1 MLSHNRSK
9 TTTKSLQEDQEK
21 VNSELLRE
29 LLIPSPKAD
38 NTPESLK
45 KITDKAIQLLNDAQ
59 ADSYPS
65 QPPLKASP
73 KIISFSGGGV
83 LGTAHI
89 GALIA
94 LQQMELTDTAE
105 IAAGTSIGAVLA
117 LALALNYPATLMAN
131 KIINNVID
139 FKKLQDTVF
148 PELPQS
154 YTPSSLY
161 KIPYFIGSLP
171 FAITKMIS
179 QKGLCAGKHIEEVTK
194 DLLNEVILGNSQN
207 DLLKKVKTAIDNKA
221 IQKQLLKDKLTYD
234 AAANEK
240 SILESLNKLINMLE
254 GKAQLT
260 FEGLH
265 LLKLLCPE
273 MKFKDLYVTAT
284 NVSVDP
290 LKLEMFSYKTMPDM
304 PIETGVHCS
313 MAATPIYAPVE
324 YNGTLYVDG
333 GYLCNSPQKSFKLD
347 ETTKDKPILCVD
359 FGKSGM
365 YPPTQKPSDIVTFF
379 NRLSFFPLTV
389 AAANRSKEEHEEV
402 IYLNDLQTCIF
413 DFDLSTSEK
422 MALIDKGYQQ
432 AARFLISK
440 NFVSREHLFKLD
452 HHYFL
457 SLVNQ
462 YEKSNN
468 KAKKI

>member
-1 MLSHNRSK
+1 MLSHNQSK
-9 TTTKSLQEDQEK
+9 TDTKA
-21 VNSELLRE
+21 
-29 LLIPSPKAD
+29 P
-38 NTPESLK
+38 
-45 KITDKAIQLLNDAQ
+45 
-59 ADSYPS
+59 
-65 QPPLKASP
+65 P

-94 LQQMELTDTAE
+94 FQQMELTDTVE

-117 LALALNYPATLMAN
+117 LALALNYPGTLLAN
-131 KIINNVID
+131 KVTNNVID
-139 FKKLQDTVF
+139 FKKLQDSVI
-148 PELPQS
+148 PEPPKDLS
-154 YTPSSLY
+154 LSSLY
-161 KIPYFIGSLP
+161 KIPYFLGSLP
-171 FAITKMIS
+171 FAIPKMIS
-179 QKGLCAGKHIEEVTK
+179 QKGLCTGEHIEEVTHN
-194 DLLNEVILGNSQN
+194 LLNEVILGPLQN
-207 DLLKKVKTAIDNKA
+207 AMLEKVKAAHNDKTLLKS
-221 IQKQLLKDKLTYD
+221 LLDDKLTYNAD
-234 AAANEK
+234 ASENT
-240 SILESLNKLINMLE
+240 ILESLKKLKIMLE
-254 GKAQLT
+254 GKAKLT

-265 LLKLLCPE
+265 ILKLVCPE

-347 ETTKDKPILCVD
+347 EKTKDKPILCVD

-365 YPPTQKPSDIVTFF
+365 YPPTKKPNDIVTFF

-389 AAANRSKEEHEEV
+389 AAANRSKEEHAEV

-413 DFDLSTSEK
+413 DFNLSVSEK

-432 AARFLISK
+432 AAKFLIK
-440 NFVSREHLFKLD
+440 ENFVSRDHIFKLD

-462 YEKSNN
+462 YDKLNN
-468 KAKKI
+468 KAMKI